1 MRRFLSLCIFL
12 LLGSLFSINAQ
23 NGGQPV
29 TVMGDSMAG
38 SVVNGESVREVIG
51 HVVLKQGNVVITC
64 NRAVQYL
71 GRNNAILDGNVLV
84 RQDTLTIRAQKGYYY
99 GNQRIAECNTGV
111 QLNDG
116 KVILSA
122 VNGNY
127 YFKEQRAYFSDN
139 VMLYDTV
146 STLTCKKLNYYKNE
160 NRAVAVGNVKIT
172 DSLNTIVADS
182 MVHLR
187 GPKITFAEHNVK
199 ITNTANN
206 ITVFGDHLENYSQ
219 KKYTLINENPLLIQ
233 IDTTQQGK
241 TDTLVISSKI
251 MESFS
256 DSSGKFIA
264 TDSVRIVQG
273 GFASSNNYSIYYRQ
287 IGKIITYKKS
297 GERIP
302 PVMWYENSQL
312 SGDSVNIF
320 LVDNRLSKIHV
331 LFNGF
336 ILSQNKTFAQRF
348 DQISGDSLT
357 IYFDSTGINHTDVF
371 GNVLSIYYTYEE
383 DSPNGL
389 IKASAQRAKFL
400 FKNKAVS
407 DVKLYS
413 DEKHSS
419 SVISEYYPENLVDKN
434 ELSFTIPAFIIFKG
448 RPEKNDLL
456 NKNRIF
462 SGL

>member
-23 NGGQPV
+23 NTGGQPV

-182 MVHLR
+182 MMHLR

-264 TDSVRIVQG
+264 TDSVRIVLG

-297 GERIP
+297 G
-302 PVMWYENSQL
+302 
-312 SGDSVNIF
+312 
-320 LVDNRLSKIHV
+320 
-331 LFNGF
+331 
-336 ILSQNKTFAQRF
+336 
-348 DQISGDSLT
+348 
-357 IYFDSTGINHTDVF
+357 
-371 GNVLSIYYTYEE
+371 
-383 DSPNGL
+383 
-389 IKASAQRAKFL
+389 
-400 FKNKAVS
+400 
-407 DVKLYS
+407 
-413 DEKHSS
+413 
-419 SVISEYYPENLVDKN
+419 
-434 ELSFTIPAFIIFKG
+434 
-448 RPEKNDLL
+448 
-456 NKNRIF
+456 
-462 SGL
+462 